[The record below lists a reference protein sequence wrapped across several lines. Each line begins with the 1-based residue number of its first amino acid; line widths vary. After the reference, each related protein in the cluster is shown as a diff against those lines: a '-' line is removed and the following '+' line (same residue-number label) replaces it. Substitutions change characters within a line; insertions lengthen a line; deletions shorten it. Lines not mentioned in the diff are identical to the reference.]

1 MGFIVEN
8 TEYKLKIDEIDLKL
22 YRNSDNSNST
32 LLIVIDREKYLNAIS
47 PDILKELICIFNYFD
62 NEDNVKSIVITGRGN
77 KSFIAGAD
85 IKSMSKYSPQQAY
98 DYSRNGQS
106 LVRSIMN
113 YKKPVIAAING
124 YALGGGCE
132 IATACHI
139 RYATDNA
146 VFGQPEVK
154 LGIIA
159 GWGGTQNLPRLIGY
173 SNAIDLLV
181 SGKIIDSNEAYR
193 IGLIN
198 SIFDQDKLIN
208 QVMEIAMKINQ
219 NSSNA
224 IAKTLSSVFSGNIG
238 IDYEN
243 EAELFKQS
251 FKHNDSKVGLSAF
264 LNKSK
269 PIF

>member
-1 MGFIVEN
+1 M
-8 TEYKLKIDEIDLKL
+8 
-22 YRNSDNSNST
+22 
-32 LLIVIDREKYLNAIS
+32 
-47 PDILKELICIFNYFD
+47 
-62 NEDNVKSIVITGRGN
+62 
-77 KSFIAGAD
+77 
-85 IKSMSKYSPQQAY
+85 
-98 DYSRNGQS
+98 
-106 LVRSIMN
+106 
-113 YKKPVIAAING
+113 
-124 YALGGGCE
+124 
-132 IATACHI
+132 
-139 RYATDNA
+139 
-146 VFGQPEVK
+146 
-154 LGIIA
+154 
-159 GWGGTQNLPRLIGY
+159 
-173 SNAIDLLV
+173 V